1 MSDYGTDVLA
11 WSVEQAGLLRR
22 RAAGE
27 LVNDSALDWQ
37 NIAEEIDSVG
47 RSERYRIQSHIGT
60 IIEHLIKLR
69 ASPAVDPRNGWKT
82 TVRNARRGIERSLKT
97 SPSLRRE
104 VAEMIAEETSAAKQ
118 DVAAALKDYAEQLVV
133 PIEGLTFTEEQVLG
147 PWFPD
152 DPRPEGFIPPA
163 G

>member
-22 RAAGE
+22 RAAGG
-27 LVNDSALDWQ
+27 LVNDSALDWP
-37 NIAEEIDSVG
+37 NIAEEIESVG
-47 RSERYRIQSHIGT
+47 QSERYRIQSHIGT
-60 IIEHLIKLR
+60 VVEHLIKLQ
-69 ASPAVDPRNGWKT
+69 ASPAIDPRSGWKT

-118 DVAAALKDYAEQLVV
+118 DVSATLKDYDEQPVV
-133 PIEGLTFTEEQVLG
+133 AIETMTFTEEQVLG
-147 PWFPD
+147 SWFPD
-152 DPRPEGFIPPA
+152 EPRA
-163 G
+163 

>member
-1 MSDYGTDVLA
+1 MSNYATDVLT

-27 LVNDSALDWQ
+27 LVNDSALDWP
-37 NIAEEIDSVG
+37 NIAEEIESVG
-47 RSERYRIQSHIGT
+47 NSERYRIQSHIGT
-60 IIEHLIKLR
+60 VIEHLIKLQ
-69 ASPAVDPRNGWKT
+69 ASPAIDPRNGWKT

-104 VAEMIAEETSAAKQ
+104 VAEMIGEETSAAKQ
-118 DVAAALKDYAEQLVV
+118 DVAATLKDYSERPVV
-133 PIEGLTFTEEQVLG
+133 AIEGLTFTEEQVLG

-152 DPRPEGFIPPA
+152 EPSA
-163 G
+163 

>member
-1 MSDYGTDVLA
+1 MSNYATDVLT

-27 LVNDSALDWQ
+27 LVNDSALDWP
-37 NIAEEIDSVG
+37 NIAEEIESVG
-47 RSERYRIQSHIGT
+47 NSERYRIQSHIGT
-60 IIEHLIKLR
+60 VIEHLIKLQ
-69 ASPAVDPRNGWKT
+69 ASPTIDPRNGWKT

-104 VAEMIAEETSAAKQ
+104 VAEMIGEETSAAKQ
-118 DVAAALKDYAEQLVV
+118 DVAATLKDYSERPVV
-133 PIEGLTFTEEQVLG
+133 AIEGLTFTEEQVLG

-152 DPRPEGFIPPA
+152 EPSA
-163 G
+163 